1 MSEKFTPVNGANILE
16 TVKPTGEDQTVLI
29 RRSQQEGETVRRIE
43 TMRLSS
49 YVDENGRRWAYQV
62 EKDENGN
69 EKVIAAKPIAE
80 AGLTDEAQAALAEEL
95 ALDRPGLTA
104 EQWDR
109 GVSPEVQTSIEVS
122 EHEPIPEEVIE
133 EIGEEA
139 VEAAGIEEPLPEVE
153 ESVLEEAAVE
163 APQTEEVAEDGE
175 SSDAALEG
183 VKREYD
189 RQVELVVETMQD
201 EARASLSAIENQA
214 HEIDARV
221 QSLAYMEQS
230 ADSLQKLLS
239 NIDNG
244 NYTIE
249 MARTSLRNI
258 AEQELYPFMGA
269 SAALSADAY
278 LEITRGLGRLN
289 ETVEDASYQL
299 RVKQAAYRQVR
310 EQMLEGQEDSASIEA
325 DRTSEISGA
334 LSALQQE
341 CSELSQQMPA
351 LQEKGQGVHLALR
364 KQAARIDM
372 VIQESYSGRIDED
385 EIRATIVELR
395 ELAEQR
401 SELTVASK
409 LEEFIGRTRQ
419 VLQQSAQ

>member
-1 MSEKFTPVNGANILE
+1 
-16 TVKPTGEDQTVLI
+16 
-29 RRSQQEGETVRRIE
+29 
-43 TMRLSS
+43 
-49 YVDENGRRWAYQV
+49 
-62 EKDENGN
+62 
-69 EKVIAAKPIAE
+69 
-80 AGLTDEAQAALAEEL
+80 
-95 ALDRPGLTA
+95 
-104 EQWDR
+104 
-109 GVSPEVQTSIEVS
+109 
-122 EHEPIPEEVIE
+122 
-133 EIGEEA
+133 
-139 VEAAGIEEPLPEVE
+139 
-153 ESVLEEAAVE
+153 
-163 APQTEEVAEDGE
+163 
-175 SSDAALEG
+175 
-183 VKREYD
+183 
-189 RQVELVVETMQD
+189 MQD

-214 HEIDARV
+214 DEIDARV
-221 QSLAYMEQS
+221 QSLAYIEQS